1 MTIDDD
7 TPTTNVNSNVN
18 NYTNVTSL
26 HSTDSDLTNWVNTN
40 NVNVND
46 SNNNNIQQT
55 LRRRVLRRNYRHPL
69 LQ

>member
-26 HSTDSDLTNWVNTN
+26 HSTDSDLT
-40 NVNVND
+40 
-46 SNNNNIQQT
+46 
-55 LRRRVLRRNYRHPL
+55 H
-69 LQ
+69 